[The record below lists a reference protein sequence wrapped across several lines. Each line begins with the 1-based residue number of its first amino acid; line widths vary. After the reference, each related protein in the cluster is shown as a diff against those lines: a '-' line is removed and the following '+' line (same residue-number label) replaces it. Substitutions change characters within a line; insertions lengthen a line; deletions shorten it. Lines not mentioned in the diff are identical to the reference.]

1 MCLRIQ
7 VSDTSPIYEC
17 RQMNMDYAFCESMKN
32 TGASDAPRCIV
43 IYDVNCQYFKN
54 FRRRVKESPF
64 LHVHPE
70 LIIIPGIGLF
80 HVHGHQ
86 LICLARFSPTFIV
99 GAGQSDGE
107 ILETLW
113 STLNHVG
120 RISRTMTLA
129 HRTEVLDAH
138 MGDNNWKKLVNMG
151 E

>member
-1 MCLRIQ
+1 
-7 VSDTSPIYEC
+7 
-17 RQMNMDYAFCESMKN
+17 MDYAFCEAIKN

-43 IYDVNCQYFKN
+43 VYDVNCQYFTN
-54 FRRRVKESPF
+54 FRRRVRESPF

-70 LIIIPGIGLF
+70 LVIILGIGLF

-86 LICLARFSPTFIV
+86 LICLARFSPSFIV

-113 STLNHVG
+113 STLNHVR

-129 HRTEVLDAH
+129 HCTEVLDAH
-138 MGDNNWKKLVNMG
+138 RGDNNWKKLVNMS

>member
-1 MCLRIQ
+1 
-7 VSDTSPIYEC
+7 
-17 RQMNMDYAFCESMKN
+17 MDYAFCEAMKN
-32 TGASDAPRCIV
+32 TGASHAPHCIV
-43 IYDVNCQYFKN
+43 VYDVNCQYFNN

-64 LHVHPE
+64 LQVHPE
-70 LIIIPGIGLF
+70 LVIIPGIGLF

-86 LICLARFSPTFIV
+86 LICLARFSPTFII

-113 STLNHVG
+113 LTLNHVG

-129 HRTEVLDAH
+129 HCTEVLDAH
-138 MGDNNWKKLVNMG
+138 MGDNNWKKLINMS

>member
-1 MCLRIQ
+1 MFKPKPEKF
-7 VSDTSPIYEC
+7 SHFS
-17 RQMNMDYAFCESMKN
+17 
-32 TGASDAPRCIV
+32 
-43 IYDVNCQYFKN
+43 NCK
-54 FRRRVKESPF
+54 RVKESLF
-64 LHVHPE
+64 LQVHPK
-70 LIIIPGIGLF
+70 LVIILGIGLF

-86 LICLARFSPTFIV
+86 LICLARFSPTFII

-120 RISRTMTLA
+120 RVSQTMTLA

-138 MGDNNWKKLVNMG
+138 MHDNNWKKLVNMS

>member
-1 MCLRIQ
+1 
-7 VSDTSPIYEC
+7 
-17 RQMNMDYAFCESMKN
+17 MNMDYAFCESMKN
-32 TGASDAPRCIV
+32 TGASDTPRCIV

-86 LICLARFSPTFIV
+86 LICLARFSPTFII

-107 ILETLW
+107 ILEALW

-120 RISRTMTLA
+120 RIS
-129 HRTEVLDAH
+129 
-138 MGDNNWKKLVNMG
+138 
-151 E
+151 